1 MSNKGEACEAR
12 ASGKPTIIIGR
23 VFGQR
28 HGKQMTAAAHEVFD
42 EMTAYPP
49 ATKEEAQAFLR
60 VQAKRCK
67 MNLANAKNRNDNRA
81 QANLTRKLAVYE
93 YLMQMST
100 SAVNAEAKAMREC
113 PNCRVTSVDIFGLC
127 HCCGKTF

>member
-1 MSNKGEACEAR
+1 MSNKGEACR

-93 YLMQMST
+93 YLER
-100 SAVNAEAKAMREC
+100 VVAEYQKVSQPNEATKEC
-113 PNCRVTSVDIFGLC
+113 PECKVVAVDIFGHC
-127 HCCGKTF
+127 HCCGRNW